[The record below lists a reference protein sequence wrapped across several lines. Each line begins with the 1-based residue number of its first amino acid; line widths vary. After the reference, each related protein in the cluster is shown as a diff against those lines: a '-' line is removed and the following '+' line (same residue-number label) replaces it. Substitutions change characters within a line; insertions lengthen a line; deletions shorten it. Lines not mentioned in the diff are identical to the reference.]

1 MMAVLDG
8 VSLFETETAVV
19 SRPVGVGFDRY
30 GAPVQGVETEAV
42 SGVLF
47 CPGGTADLE
56 ATRPLGARVD
66 ATIHFPKGYG
76 RSLKGCTVKCAG
88 RSWRVVGDPC
98 AYMDANTPG
107 AFSMAVEVEAV
118 DG

>member
-1 MMAVLDG
+1 MVALLDG
-8 VSLFETETAVV
+8 ASLFETVTAVV
-19 SRPVGVGFDRY
+19 SRPIEAGFDRY
-30 GAPVQGVETEAV
+30 GAPVWGVETEAV
-42 SGVLF
+42 PGVLF

-56 ATRPLGARVD
+56 AARPPGVRAD

-76 RSLKGCTVKCAG
+76 RSLKGCTLECAG
-88 RSWRVVGDPC
+88 RSWRVVGDPR
-98 AYMDANTPG
+98 AYMEANTPG